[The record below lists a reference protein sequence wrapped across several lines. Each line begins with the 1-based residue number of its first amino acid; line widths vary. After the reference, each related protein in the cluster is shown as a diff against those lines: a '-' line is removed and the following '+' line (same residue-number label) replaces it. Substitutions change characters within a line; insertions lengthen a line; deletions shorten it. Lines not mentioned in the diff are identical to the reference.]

1 MPQRSSRSGR
11 GLLVAAS
18 LPIVL
23 AACDRQNHYVAA
35 PPPQVTVVRP
45 LEQSVTPYIEATGNT
60 VAFNSVDLVAR
71 VQGFLQEINYQD
83 GTAVKA
89 GTPLFVIE
97 PEPYHVKLEQA
108 EASEEGAKAA
118 LKNAEAE
125 YSRQQDLLAKQVSAQ
140 TSLDKALADRD
151 QQRANVDSSG
161 ANKQLAQINLDYTT
175 VKAPFDGVVTA
186 HLVSVGELVGTDQQ
200 TKLATIIQLNPIHVT
215 FNVSENDVLRVRA
228 AMARR
233 GVKPSELVGKI
244 AVEVGLQSETGY
256 PHKGVLDYA
265 APFVDQSTGTLQA
278 RGLFENP
285 ERALLPGYFVRVRVP
300 LEPGPALLVPE
311 AALGSDQTGRYVL
324 IANADNVVEQRKVE
338 LGQQVGEMRVI
349 TSGLK
354 PDDRVI
360 VGGILSAIAGEKVD
374 PQMQKTASAGEA
386 QPTSQ

>member
-1 MPQRSSRSGR
+1 VP
-11 GLLVAAS
+11 LFLAAS
-18 LPIVL
+18 LPLVL
-23 AACDRQNHYVAA
+23 AACDQPNHYVAA
-35 PPPQVTVVRP
+35 PPPKVMVVKP
-45 LEQSVTPYIEATGNT
+45 VEQSVTPYIEATGNT
-60 VAFNSVDLVAR
+60 VAVNSVDLVAR

-83 GTAVKA
+83 GSGVKA

-97 PEPYHVKLEQA
+97 PEPYKVKLQQA
-108 EASEEGAKAA
+108 VASEEGAKAA

-125 YSRQQDLLAKQVSAQ
+125 YQRQVDLMAKQVSAQ
-140 TSLDKALADRD
+140 TTLDKATADRD
-151 QQRANVDSSG
+151 QQRANVDAAT
-161 ANKQLAQINLDYTT
+161 ANTELAKINLGYTT
-175 VKAPFDGVVTA
+175 VTAPFDGVVTA

-228 AMARR
+228 DMARR
-233 GVKPSELVGKI
+233 GVKPSDLVGKLP
-244 AVEVGLQSETGY
+244 VEVGLQSETGY

-265 APFVDQSTGTLQA
+265 APFVDQSTGTLEV

-285 ERALLPGYFVRVRVP
+285 ERGLLPGYFVRVRVP
-300 LEPGPALLVPE
+300 LQPTPGLLVPE
-311 AALGSDQTGRYVL
+311 ASLGSDQTGRYVL

-349 TSGLK
+349 ASGLK

-360 VGGILSAIAGEKVD
+360 AGGILGAIVGEKVD
-374 PQMQKTASAGEA
+374 PQMQTASAGGA